1 MSELM
6 FCVYRHT
13 APNNKSYI
21 GQTNNYNGRTT
32 KHKNSKTQCTAF
44 ANAIKKYT
52 WEAFTHE
59 ILEEGLT
66 LDEANFWEDFY
77 INEHNTLYPH
87 GYNLITGGK
96 NRVPTKESR
105 LRMSVAH
112 KGKPFTEMDSHN
124 LAMARKAR
132 KPHHSEE
139 TKQKIAESNRGQ
151 KRSEE
156 TRRNIGLSKKGCK
169 LSEERK
175 VKLALSRV
183 GMPPTFGML
192 GKKHSEETKQRMSA
206 AQKARPPISEETRLR
221 LVEMGKRNIGK
232 KQSPET
238 CLKKSIAGKGRI
250 VSEET
255 RRKLS
260 EAQKNITDETRL
272 KLSASAKNISD
283 KTRLKRSLAL
293 RARPPAS
300 EETRLKISK
309 TLTGKKHSPET
320 KQRMS
325 EAHKR
330 RLAAKANLAF
340 NPICDSI

>member
-77 INEHNTLYPH
+77 INEHNTLSPY
-87 GYNLITGGK
+87 GYNLHTGGVNHK
-96 NRVPTKESR
+96 ASEESK
-105 LRMSVAH
+105 LRMSIAH
-112 KGKPFTEMDSHN
+112 KGKPFTETDSHN

-169 LSEERK
+169 LSEEHK
-175 VKLALSRV
+175 AKLALSR
-183 GMPPTFGML
+183 FNSL
-192 GKKHSEETKQRMSA
+192 GKKRSEEAKQRMSA
-206 AQKARPPISEETRLR
+206 AQRARPPVSDETRLK
-221 LVEMGKRNIGK
+221 LSM
-232 KQSPET
+232 
-238 CLKKSIAGKGRI
+238 AGKGRKLTEEAKI
-250 VSEET
+250 KIGNKNRGKVASPET

-260 EAQKNITDETRL
+260 EAQQKRH
-272 KLSASAKNISD
+272 A
-283 KTRLKRSLAL
+283 LKR
-293 RARPPAS
+293 
-300 EETRLKISK
+300 
-309 TLTGKKHSPET
+309 
-320 KQRMS
+320 
-325 EAHKR
+325 EA
-330 RLAAKANLAF
+330 ANANLAF
-340 NPICDSI
+340 SPNRDSI